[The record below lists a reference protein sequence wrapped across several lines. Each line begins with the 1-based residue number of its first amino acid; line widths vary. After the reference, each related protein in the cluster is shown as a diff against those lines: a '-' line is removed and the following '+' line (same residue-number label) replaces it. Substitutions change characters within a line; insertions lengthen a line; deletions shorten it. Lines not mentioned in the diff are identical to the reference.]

1 MRPADSKNSQEIIYN
16 IHNTQHKKTEIIMAK
31 YARKKR
37 SAIALQ
43 SVEQMNY
50 SVAMRK
56 NPMNEND
63 PKKAYANVQYEG
75 TIQLEQLAEHIKS
88 HGSPYTRDMIVGIAT
103 ALVDCTREYLT
114 RGFKVAL
121 GDLGTFRISIAQRA
135 AKTKKAFTANNITDA
150 WAEYEPGGY
159 FVDLRDEINFTE
171 VPTRLVQNVAA
182 KLVKEGTITQEQWQA
197 IMDGEATIEI
207 DEGGNVTPVTPE
219 P

>member
-1 MRPADSKNSQEIIYN
+1 MP
-16 IHNTQHKKTEIIMAK
+16 K
-31 YARKKR
+31 YAKNKR

-43 SVEQMNY
+43 SVEEVNY
-50 SVAMRK
+50 SLSMRK

-63 PKKAYANVQYEG
+63 PKKAYAKLQYEG
-75 TIQLEQLAEHIKS
+75 LVKLEQLATHILD

-114 RGFKVAL
+114 RGFKVQL
-121 GDLGTFRISIAQRA
+121 GDLGTFRLAIAQRA
-135 AKTKKAFTANNITDA
+135 AKTKQAYSANNITDA
-150 WAEYEPGGY
+150 WVEYEPGGY

-197 IMDGEATIEI
+197 IMDGDATIEI
-207 DEGGNVTPVTPE
+207 DESGNVTPVTPE

>member
-1 MRPADSKNSQEIIYN
+1 
-16 IHNTQHKKTEIIMAK
+16 MAK

-37 SAIALQ
+37 AAIALQ

-50 SVAMRK
+50 SVTMRK
-56 NPMNEND
+56 NPQNEND
-63 PKKAYANVQYEG
+63 PKKAYASVQYEG
-75 TIQLEQLAEHIKS
+75 TVQLEQLAEHIKS

-114 RGFKVAL
+114 RGFKVSL
-121 GDLGTFRISIAQRA
+121 GDLGTFRIAIAQRA
-135 AKTKKAFTANNITDA
+135 AKTKKAYTANNITDA

-171 VPTRLVQNVAA
+171 VPNRLVQNVAA

-197 IMDGEATIEI
+197 IMDGEATVEI
-207 DEGGNVTPVTPE
+207 DESGNLTPYE
-219 P
+219 PANP